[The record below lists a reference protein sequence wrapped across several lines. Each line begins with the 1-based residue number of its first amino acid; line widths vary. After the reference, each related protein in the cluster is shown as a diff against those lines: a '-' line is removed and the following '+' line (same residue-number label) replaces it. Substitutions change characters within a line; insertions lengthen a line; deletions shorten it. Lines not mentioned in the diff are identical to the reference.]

1 MTRKF
6 ILIAGVA
13 AMAVTSPASARPERS
28 NGGETRAQKV
38 ERPQRA
44 ERQQVQRPQRVERQQ
59 VQRQVRAERPQRVER
74 QQARRVERPQRVE
87 RQQRVER
94 VERAPRVERQR
105 VQRAERPQRVERQHI
120 QRAER
125 PQRVDRQRTERQRIE
140 RRAEQPRIER
150 QRIERRAEQR
160 VERRDNG
167 RRVAERLN
175 DNQRNYWFDR
185 ADYRRDNR
193 GTAQATPRG
202 LPFVYGR
209 HDMRPMKEAKYR
221 TRVRIGERLAYNS
234 YAPVPT
240 FYRSRYYDTPD
251 YYYRYDDDYGYLYRV
266 NRSNNFVAS
275 MIPLYGGYGIG
286 DPWPMTYRSSYV
298 PMGYQPYY
306 YDTSDYY
313 YRYDG
318 NAIYRVDAGTQLIA
332 GIVALLTGNQL
343 GVGQMMPASYGVY
356 NVPMAYRSSYYDTN
370 DAWYRYGDG
379 NIYQIDPRTR
389 RIAASYPMYAPY
401 DDYMIGSVW
410 PTAYPDYNVPYGY
423 RDVYYDTPQYN
434 YRYANGAIYQV
445 DPTSQ
450 LINSIVA
457 LVSGNTQYAVGQPM
471 PAGYG
476 VYNVPMAYRDR
487 YYDTNDHWYRYAD
500 GYVYQV
506 DPGNGLIQDMYP
518 IYA

>member
-1 MTRKF
+1 MTRKL

-13 AMAVTSPASARPERS
+13 ALAVTSPATAGPNR
-28 NGGETRAQKV
+28 GGDQRAQKAERTQRA

-44 ERQQVQRPQRVERQQ
+44 ERQQVQRAERPQRQQ
-59 VQRQVRAERPQRVER
+59 MQRAERPQ
-74 QQARRVERPQRVE
+74 
-87 RQQRVER
+87 
-94 VERAPRVERQR
+94 RVERQR
-105 VQRAERPQRVERQHI
+105 VQRAERPQRVERQRI

-125 PQRVDRQRTERQRIE
+125 PQRVERQRMQRAERPQRVERQRIQ
-140 RRAEQPRIER
+140 RAERQQMQRPQRAERQQIQRAER

-160 VERRDNG
+160 VERRDSG

-175 DNQRNYWFDR
+175 ENQRNYWFDR

-193 GTAQATPRG
+193 ADRRSVRNATRA
-202 LPFVYGR
+202 LPFYNSR
-209 HDMRPMKEAKYR
+209 RDMRPMKEAKYS

-240 FYRSRYYDTPD
+240 YYRTRYYDTPD
-251 YYYRYDDDYGYLYRV
+251 YYYRYDNDYGYLYRV
-266 NRSNNFVAS
+266 NRSNSLISS
-275 MIPLYGGYGIG
+275 MIPLFGGYSIG

-306 YDTSDYY
+306 YDTPNNY

-318 NAIYRVDAGTQLIA
+318 NAIYRVDAGTQLIS
-332 GIVALLTGNQL
+332 GIVALLMGNQL
-343 GVGQMMPASYGVY
+343 GVGQMLPASYGVY
-356 NVPMAYRSSYYDTN
+356 NVPMAYRSTYYDTN

-379 NIYQIDPRTR
+379 YIYQVDPRTR
-389 RIAASYPMYAPY
+389 RIAATYPMYAPY
-401 DDYMIGSVW
+401 DDYMIGSPW
-410 PTAYPDYNVPYGY
+410 PPAYPDYNVPYGY

-450 LINSIVA
+450 LINTIVA

-506 DPGNGLIQDMYP
+506 DPVNGLIQDMYP